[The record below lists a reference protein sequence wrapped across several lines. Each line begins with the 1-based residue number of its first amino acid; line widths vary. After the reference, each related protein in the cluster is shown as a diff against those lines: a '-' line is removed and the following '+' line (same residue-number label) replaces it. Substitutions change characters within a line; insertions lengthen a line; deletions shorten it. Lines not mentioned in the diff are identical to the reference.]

1 MGPATAT
8 IRRVVGGAAA
18 NPPRHHACCPLG
30 PTSADLSAVP
40 RRRPLAHKS
49 RSHVAGAPPAGQ
61 QVHTRAVTVTRQMSP
76 SGSVPRAGPHH
87 KRSLG
92 RRPPCEVAPL
102 PRAPPG
108 QQGQGRPGRGT
119 LDGTQSVGATA
130 RPGAA
135 GHHVGLRWEVV
146 SRVLAAT
153 TSRTPGTSKTEVLRS
168 DTRFDDMLQLSCGCP
183 HHLSSNHKLNSE
195 QHVNKCRKSLSTRHT
210 LGASLSIHEVAES
223 HSLQLM
229 SAGMYPNVVEQRARP
244 LGRHRHTRPLLA
256 GVQR

>member
-1 MGPATAT
+1 MGQLPTRLVTTRAVLSGQPQLTC
-8 IRRVVGGAAA
+8 
-18 NPPRHHACCPLG
+18 PP
-30 PTSADLSAVP
+30 AVP
-40 RRRPLAHKS
+40 RRRSLAHRS

-119 LDGTQSVGATA
+119 LGGTQSVGATA

-153 TSRTPGTSKTEVLRS
+153 TSRTPGTSKTEVLRGCS
-168 DTRFDDMLQLSCGCP
+168 CCCCCCYYCPCTMRIQSYCVATATFKMLTFTSQIITRLTQESELRLRV
-183 HHLSSNHKLNSE
+183 HLCSKYI
-195 QHVNKCRKSLSTRHT
+195 QT
-210 LGASLSIHEVAES
+210 
-223 HSLQLM
+223 
-229 SAGMYPNVVEQRARP
+229 
-244 LGRHRHTRPLLA
+244 
-256 GVQR
+256 

>member
-1 MGPATAT
+1 M
-8 IRRVVGGAAA
+8 GGAAA
-18 NPPRHHACCPLG
+18 NPPRHHACCPFG
-30 PTSADLSAVP
+30 PTSADLPAVP
-40 RRRPLAHKS
+40 RRRPLAY
-49 RSHVAGAPPAGQ
+49 RSHSNVAGAPTAGQ

-119 LDGTQSVGATA
+119 LDGTQLVGATA

-153 TSRTPGTSKTEVLRS
+153 TSRTPGTSKIEVSRRSCCCCCLYCPCTMLIQSYCVATVTFKMLTFTAQVITRLTQESELRL
-168 DTRFDDMLQLSCGCP
+168 RV
-183 HHLSSNHKLNSE
+183 HLCS
-195 QHVNKCRKSLSTRHT
+195 KCIQT
-210 LGASLSIHEVAES
+210 
-223 HSLQLM
+223 
-229 SAGMYPNVVEQRARP
+229 
-244 LGRHRHTRPLLA
+244 
-256 GVQR
+256 